1 MHGHTWKPHAG
12 TSRTASPGA
21 TGPCST
27 HTHPCT
33 HTNKRTAGKQHRTE
47 GGATVGRSCEGAH
60 LGTANHGGTCELY
73 CRCHHLRCRR
83 RGSGLHPVPRCA
95 AEAHRA
101 DCSERGVYCNATTRL
116 AGGNWPATAALHGR
130 EGERC
135 CGRTAR
141 GRASEPHRALLRTTR
156 IQREEELDGM
166 SGCCDGGAS
175 FYCRHG
181 GAGSRRCR
189 GPNCHPLLVE
199 LHARMG
205 RTARRCGP
213 SQIWRRW
220 PGSVRRRRS
229 TSAGR

>member
-1 MHGHTWKPHAG
+1 MVTLGNRTPAPAGLHRRAPPGRAPHTHTPARTRTSELQANNIVLKAVPPSAGHAKVLTWGPQTMGVRASYIAAVTIFAVDAG
-12 TSRTASPGA
+12 GVDCTQCRDVLRRPTVRTAASEE
-21 TGPCST
+21 
-27 HTHPCT
+27 CT
-33 HTNKRTAGKQHRTE
+33 
-47 GGATVGRSCEGAH
+47 
-60 LGTANHGGTCELY
+60 
-73 CRCHHLRCRR
+73 
-83 RGSGLHPVPRCA
+83 
-95 AEAHRA
+95 
-101 DCSERGVYCNATTRL
+101 ATTRL

>member
-101 DCSERGVYCNATTRL
+101 DCSERGVYCNHATCRRQLARHRCSTRQGGGTL
-116 AGGNWPATAALHGR
+116 LWPNCTGAGK
-130 EGERC
+130 
-135 CGRTAR
+135 RTAQ
-141 GRASEPHRALLRTTR
+141 GTPTNYKDSER
-156 IQREEELDGM
+156 
-166 SGCCDGGAS
+166 GGA
-175 FYCRHG
+175 
-181 GAGSRRCR
+181 
-189 GPNCHPLLVE
+189 
-199 LHARMG
+199 
-205 RTARRCGP
+205 
-213 SQIWRRW
+213 
-220 PGSVRRRRS
+220 
-229 TSAGR
+229 